1 MILDEEDFVPAVEL
15 VAELEHARKWPAE
28 HWQLAFQGQL
38 RTVGPADAT
47 LLRER
52 IGAAARRGAPLP

>member
-1 MILDEEDFVPAVEL
+1 MILDEEDFLPAVVL
-15 VAELEHARKWPAE
+15 VGELEHAGKWPAE

-38 RTVGPADAT
+38 RTVGPADAQ

-52 IGAAARRGAPLP
+52 IGAATKSGARLP